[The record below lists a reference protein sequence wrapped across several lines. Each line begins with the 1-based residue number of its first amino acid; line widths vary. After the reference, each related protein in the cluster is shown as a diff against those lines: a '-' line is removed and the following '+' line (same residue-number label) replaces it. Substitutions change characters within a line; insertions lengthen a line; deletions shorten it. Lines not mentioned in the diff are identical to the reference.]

1 MSWKY
6 EERFEDGL
14 NFLLNSKPFGVIW
27 FYFKLFYPKLKYIE
41 NRVKWFPTLEKW
53 RKLSLK

>member
-14 NFLLNSKPFGVIW
+14 NFFFLNSKPFGVIW
-27 FYFKLFYPKLKYIE
+27 FYFKLFSAKLKYIE
-41 NRVKWFPTLEKW
+41 NRVK
-53 RKLSLK
+53 

>member
-14 NFLLNSKPFGVIW
+14 NFFLNSKPFGVIW
-27 FYFKLFYPKLKYIE
+27 FYFKLFSPKLKYIE
-41 NRVKWFPTLEKW
+41 NRVK
-53 RKLSLK
+53 